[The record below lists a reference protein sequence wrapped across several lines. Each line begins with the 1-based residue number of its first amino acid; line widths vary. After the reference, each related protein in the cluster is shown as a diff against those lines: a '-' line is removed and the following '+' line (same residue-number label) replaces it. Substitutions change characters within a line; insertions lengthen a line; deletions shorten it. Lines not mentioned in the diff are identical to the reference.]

1 MSVTIKDKNI
11 KKKFEKLLTR
21 NRLII
26 KFTMTRQ
33 IKIASHTV
41 SCMKISPDNINNI
54 YYNDYF

>member
-1 MSVTIKDKNI
+1 MIKI
-11 KKKFEKLLTR
+11 LRKKFSKLLTK

-41 SCMKISPDNINNI
+41 SCMKISPDNINGI
-54 YYNDYF
+54 YYKDYF